1 MVKNY
6 YYQQGRHIPTLGL
19 VPKVARTMKLT
30 CLLLCLSIG
39 FVFANQSQAQRNVLS
54 LDLSETTVSD
64 VLETLEKQTDFHFFY
79 NSKLVDVNRR
89 ISVNVKGQDLFSV
102 LNQIFKDTNILYKV
116 VDKDVILTVAD
127 SKSKAQ
133 DGRKVTGK
141 VTDSR
146 GEAIIGVN
154 VIEKG
159 TTNGTITDIGGNYSI
174 DVPSGAV
181 LVFSYIGYVS
191 KDVLVGNNSV
201 VNATLSEDM
210 QSLDE
215 VVVVSYGTQKKRDL
229 TGSVSKV
236 NADELSSIPVGQ
248 LGQKLQGQVA
258 GVQINQV
265 SGMPGQG
272 MAFRI
277 RGAAS
282 INGGNEPLFVVDG
295 LPISTGLN
303 NINPDEIESFSIL
316 KDAAA
321 TSLYGSR
328 AANGVVLIT
337 TKRGKQ
343 GRTEVSLNASYGI
356 QSIRGLKEP
365 DVMNAR
371 EFAQF
376 QKEFYEDKAKYEG
389 YTEGVPEAYQHP
401 EQYGEGTNWYKE
413 LTHSAPVQNYSLSIS
428 ASKDKFNSA
437 IVLGYFRQDGVL
449 YNTNFERFSLRAN
462 NDYQVNDRLKLG
474 LNIAPTLQLAKN
486 QTIDGQRNL
495 LSAATLASPL
505 LSPYDANG
513 DYVLALNAPNMFPQP
528 NWRRVLDEKIDQRK
542 TITVLSN
549 MFAELDIWNGI
560 KYKFQ
565 AGVDIGSNNLRD
577 FTPSTAGGAFNIAP
591 PQKATANFNTGFYYN
606 WTVENMLMYNK
617 TIKDHS
623 IDALIGYTAQKY
635 TWEGSD
641 LSGTDFPDD
650 DISWIDAA
658 ATKNGTST
666 MQQWAMAS
674 FIGRANY
681 SFKDRYLLQV
691 TFRRDGCSRFGSGNK
706 YANFPSVSA
715 GWIASDE
722 AFMQPM
728 SQILNYLKVRASYGL
743 TGNYNIDNYNYL
755 ARVAKANYV
764 LGGALAPGKALESLR
779 NNELTWEE
787 TKQLDLGIDLGFLN
801 DRIFVM
807 YDYYLKRTDGM
818 LYQTDIPA
826 ATGFWDIQSNMG
838 DFKIWGHEIT
848 ITSRNLV
855 NEFKWTT
862 NLNVS
867 FNRNKIL
874 KLGTENAPIGGY
886 ETYGDFNRLEVGQP
900 IGALFGYIY
909 DGVYMTE
916 QELNSQPKH
925 ATSEIGTARM
935 VDVNND
941 KKIDADDR
949 TIIGNPTPDA
959 IFGMT
964 NEFQYKNFDLS
975 ILLQGQIG
983 GDIMNA
989 NYENTENLDGVFNV
1003 RKYVQDRWR
1012 SPENPGNGI
1021 VPRTKSGTT
1030 ELFRLGHSGQVYDA
1044 SYLAIKNVT
1053 LGYMIPFTPN
1063 HYISKLRVYL
1073 TAQQLAVFT
1082 KYPGLSPE
1090 VSQNGMDWRGLGV
1103 DRTAYPVPRTFSIGC
1118 NITF

>member
-1 MVKNY
+1 
-6 YYQQGRHIPTLGL
+6 
-19 VPKVARTMKLT
+19 
-30 CLLLCLSIG
+30 
-39 FVFANQSQAQRNVLS
+39 
-54 LDLSETTVSD
+54 
-64 VLETLEKQTDFHFFY
+64 
-79 NSKLVDVNRR
+79 
-89 ISVNVKGQDLFSV
+89 
-102 LNQIFKDTNILYKV
+102 
-116 VDKDVILTVAD
+116 
-127 SKSKAQ
+127 
-133 DGRKVTGK
+133 
-141 VTDSR
+141 
-146 GEAIIGVN
+146 
-154 VIEKG
+154 
-159 TTNGTITDIGGNYSI
+159 
-174 DVPSGAV
+174 
-181 LVFSYIGYVS
+181 
-191 KDVLVGNNSV
+191 
-201 VNATLSEDM
+201 
-210 QSLDE
+210 
-215 VVVVSYGTQKKRDL
+215 
-229 TGSVSKV
+229 
-236 NADELSSIPVGQ
+236 
-248 LGQKLQGQVA
+248 
-258 GVQINQV
+258 
-265 SGMPGQG
+265 
-272 MAFRI
+272 
-277 RGAAS
+277 
-282 INGGNEPLFVVDG
+282 
-295 LPISTGLN
+295 
-303 NINPDEIESFSIL
+303 
-316 KDAAA
+316 
-321 TSLYGSR
+321 
-328 AANGVVLIT
+328 
-337 TKRGKQ
+337 
-343 GRTEVSLNASYGI
+343 
-356 QSIRGLKEP
+356 
-365 DVMNAR
+365 
-371 EFAQF
+371 
-376 QKEFYEDKAKYEG
+376 
-389 YTEGVPEAYQHP
+389 
-401 EQYGEGTNWYKE
+401 
-413 LTHSAPVQNYSLSIS
+413 
-428 ASKDKFNSA
+428 
-437 IVLGYFRQDGVL
+437 
-449 YNTNFERFSLRAN
+449 
-462 NDYQVNDRLKLG
+462 
-474 LNIAPTLQLAKN
+474 
-486 QTIDGQRNL
+486 
-495 LSAATLASPL
+495 
-505 LSPYDANG
+505 
-513 DYVLALNAPNMFPQP
+513 
-528 NWRRVLDEKIDQRK
+528 
-542 TITVLSN
+542 
-549 MFAELDIWNGI
+549 
-560 KYKFQ
+560 
-565 AGVDIGSNNLRD
+565 
-577 FTPSTAGGAFNIAP
+577 
-591 PQKATANFNTGFYYN
+591 
-606 WTVENMLMYNK
+606 MYNK

-975 ILLQGQIG
+975 IFFQGSYG
-983 GDIMNA
+983 NDIWNGVRVSHEGMESTYNQFTSTL
-989 NYENTENLDGVFNV
+989 NRWNGEGSSNTMPRAIYADPNRNNRASTRWVEDG
-1003 RKYVQDRWR
+1003 
-1012 SPENPGNGI
+1012 
-1021 VPRTKSGTT
+1021 
-1030 ELFRLGHSGQVYDA
+1030 
-1044 SYLAIKNVT
+1044 SYLRLKNLTFGYRFTQDWLKKIGAKSLRLYLSFDNLWT
-1053 LGYMIPFTPN
+1053 LTNYSGLDPEVGLWGLDYGIYPT
-1063 HYISKLRVYL
+1063 SRVYMFG
-1073 TAQQLAVFT
+1073 ASVKF
-1082 KYPGLSPE
+1082 
-1090 VSQNGMDWRGLGV
+1090 
-1103 DRTAYPVPRTFSIGC
+1103 
-1118 NITF
+1118 